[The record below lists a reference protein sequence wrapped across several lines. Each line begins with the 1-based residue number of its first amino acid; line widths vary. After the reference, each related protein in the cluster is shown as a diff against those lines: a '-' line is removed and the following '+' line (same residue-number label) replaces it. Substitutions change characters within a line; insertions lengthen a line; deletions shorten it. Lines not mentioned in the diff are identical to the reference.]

1 MLNLDTKL
9 IDLAKKI
16 IEDESTKEQE
26 DIDKKALALAQ
37 KMYVIWHKNEPVN
50 SWLYRTNK

>member
-1 MLNLDTKL
+1 MLNLDTRL

-16 IEDESTKEQE
+16 IEDESTKDQE
-26 DIDKKALALAQ
+26 DLEKQALELAQ
-37 KMYVIWHKNEPVN
+37 KMHVIWHKQEPVN

>member
-1 MLNLDTKL
+1 MLNIDTRL

-16 IEDESTKEQE
+16 IEDESTKDQE
-26 DIDKKALALAQ
+26 DLEKQALELAQ
-37 KMYVIWHKNEPVN
+37 KIHVIWYKLEPVN